1 MNAPQDTYDF
11 HVKLFALELPSAGAS
26 PLGSSGGD
34 PGDAE
39 AVPFPQRIHTLRDGH
54 RASVQCV
61 ALAIDGELCVS
72 GARDGSMI
80 VWRSSVGSALATF
93 ASNLSLL
100 GMANA

>member
-1 MNAPQDTYDF
+1 M
-11 HVKLFALELPSAGAS
+11 KLFSLELPSASAS
-26 PLGSSGGD
+26 PRGSSGGEQ
-34 PGDAE
+34 GDAE
-39 AVPFPQRIHTLRDGH
+39 AIPFPQRVHTLRDGH

-80 VWRSSVGSALATF
+80 VWRASDDSALATF

-100 GMANA
+100 GTVG